1 MIKDSKPFISVDHWT
16 TLSDIFIDT
25 RYKNGK
31 NDYDYSK
38 EFEEVFKK
46 NNPIIVLK
54 TDFIPFFID
63 KFISFKESFIL
74 ITVSNDDHCVP
85 DFYVPSQNKEL
96 YDKCIKLLNKAEL
109 IKWYTKNPG
118 IIHDKLIGFPLGPK
132 WQWKT
137 TRFFGEDKKEH
148 MKIYSNLCLEPEKNF
163 YNTSLKPNLIYLN
176 FAQTTSKPFFTK
188 HTGIRHTAKNILSKK
203 FDFQNCTKFENYM
216 YELKTYKFCLS
227 PPGRGL
233 DTHRAWEALM
243 MGTIPIM
250 ISTTQ
255 DHLFEK
261 LPVVIVDDWEQ
272 ITTQFLNKKYE
283 ELIQKT
289 YDFDIL
295 YTPYWDNLI
304 NIDKYS

>member
-1 MIKDSKPFISVDHWT
+1 MIKDSTPFISVDHWT
-16 TLSDIFIDT
+16 TLADIFIDT

-38 EFEEVFKK
+38 EFQDVFKK
-46 NNPIIVLK
+46 KNPIIFLK

-63 KFISFKESFIL
+63 KFTSFKESFIL
-74 ITVSNDDHCVP
+74 ITASNDDHCVP
-85 DFYVPSQNKEL
+85 DFHVPSQNKEI
-96 YDKCIKLLNKAEL
+96 YDKCIKLLNKSEL

-118 IIHDKLIGFPLGPK
+118 IVHDKLIGFPLGPK

-137 TRFFGEDKKEH
+137 TRFFGENKEEH
-148 MKIYSNLCLEPEKNF
+148 MRIYSNLCLEPEKKF
-163 YNTSLKPNLIYLN
+163 YDKALKPNLLYLN
-176 FAQTTSKPFFTK
+176 FAQTTSKPFFAE
-188 HTGIRHTAKNILSKK
+188 HTGIRHTVKNILSKK
-203 FDFQNCTKFENYM
+203 FKFQACTNFENYM
-216 YELKTYKFCLS
+216 HELRSYKFCIS
-227 PPGRGL
+227 PPGRGI

-261 LPVVIVDDWEQ
+261 LPVVIVSNWED
-272 ITTQFLNKKYE
+272 INVQFLNNKYE

-295 YTPYWDNLI
+295 YTSYWDNLI
-304 NIDKYS
+304 NIDKHC